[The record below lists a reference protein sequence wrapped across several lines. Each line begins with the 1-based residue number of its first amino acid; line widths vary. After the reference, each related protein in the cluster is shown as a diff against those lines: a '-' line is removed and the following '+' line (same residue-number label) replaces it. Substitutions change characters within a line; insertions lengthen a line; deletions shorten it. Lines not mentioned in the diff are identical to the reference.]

1 MLDGKAADVEGQR
14 VLIVEDDYFLS
25 EEMAMMFT
33 AIGANIVGPV
43 GTLKEA
49 AYLIAS
55 GKGIDGAVL
64 DINLHGEHVFQVAD
78 MLTNQSIPFVFVTGY
93 DPSVLPKRHAK
104 AKFCVKP
111 VDPLEVM
118 QALFSADS

>member
-1 MLDGKAADVEGQR
+1 MLDGMAADVEGQR

-33 AIGANIVGPV
+33 AMGAKVVGPV
-43 GTLKEA
+43 GSLKDA
-49 AYLIAS
+49 AYLVAE
-55 GKGIDGAVL
+55 GRGIDGAVL

-93 DPSVLPKRHAK
+93 DRSVLPTRHSDAR
-104 AKFCVKP
+104 FCTKP

-118 QALFSADS
+118 QTLFPSAA